1 MAIPNSR
8 DTFKQYCLRALG
20 APVLEI
26 NVDDDQL
33 EDRIDEALDYWRQYH
48 YDGIEEMYL
57 KQKIHASSLT
67 LTTNNA
73 DQFGLAGVITGS
85 ISGAKATVAGEDNTT
100 SYVHQD
106 NFSSGN
112 NLLVRDVIGTFVQ
125 GENITGPGKTG
136 NIVVGVAAA
145 NPLTLREYDNQYIDV
160 PDYVWGIR
168 EVVSIGQASSSKN
181 MFDLQYQLRLNDL
194 YDLTSTSIIYYQ
206 TVMNHLD
213 LLDWTLNTK
222 NDFRYNRMQN
232 RLYLDVNWKQ
242 NMTLGDYILVKGY
255 RALDPSSWSKVWNE
269 TWLKEYTI
277 ALFKRQ
283 WAINIK
289 KFKGIQLPGGVTLD
303 GDTMYQEAMTEIA
316 TLRDDL
322 SNKSA
327 PLNFMMG

>member
-1 MAIPNSR
+1 MCSS
-8 DTFKQYCLRALG
+8 DL
-20 APVLEI
+20 
-26 NVDDDQL
+26 
-33 EDRIDEALDYWRQYH
+33 YH
-48 YDGIEEMYL
+48 YDGIEQMYM
-57 KQKIHASSLT
+57 KQKIRASEVYVTSGGE
-67 LTTNNA
+67 
-73 DQFGLAGVITGS
+73 QFGLEEIITGQT
-85 ISGAKATVAGEDNTT
+85 SGATAKVTNEIARTNTDT
-100 SYVHQD
+100 MI
-106 NFSSGN
+106 
-112 NLLVRDVIGTFVQ
+112 LVRDVEGVFVAGETIVGTGSHTAVLDDPAYQ
-125 GENITGPGKTG
+125 LN
-136 NIVVGVAAA
+136 
-145 NPLTLREYDNQYIDV
+145 EYDLRYVDV

-168 EVVSIGQASSSKN
+168 DVLSVGQATSSKN

-206 TVMNHLD
+206 TTMNHLD

-255 RALDPSSWSKVWNE
+255 RALDPSAWSRVWNE

-316 TLRDDL
+316 TLRDEIGR
-322 SNKSA
+322 A
-327 PLNFMMG
+327 HV